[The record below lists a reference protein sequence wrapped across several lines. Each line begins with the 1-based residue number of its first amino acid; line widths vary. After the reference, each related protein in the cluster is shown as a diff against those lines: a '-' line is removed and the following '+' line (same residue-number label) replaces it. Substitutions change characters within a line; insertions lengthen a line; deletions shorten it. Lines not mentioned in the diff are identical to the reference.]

1 MEISDLRIALFS
13 GNYNYVRDGAN
24 KAQNRLV
31 ETLLAHGVDVRVY
44 SATVAEPAF
53 EPTGTLVSVPS
64 VAIPGRAE
72 YRIPWS
78 LSGEALRDL
87 EAFDP
92 HVVHISSPDRAA
104 RQAADWA
111 RAKGKP
117 LVATIHTRF
126 ETYPEFY
133 GLGFLQP
140 LVEAWLRPLYAKCD
154 LLLVPSPTMVPVL
167 KAQRMNEEVAIWSRG
182 VEKQVFHPG
191 ARDLAWRRGIG
202 LADTPPVVGFLGRL
216 VLEKGLG
223 IFAETLAE
231 LRRRGVPHQVMVVGD
246 GPARGWFA
254 ERTPQAVFTGF
265 QGGEALG
272 RAVASM
278 DMLFNPSTTETFGN
292 VTLEA
297 MACGVPVVA
306 AQATGSSGLLA
317 DGRTG
322 RLMPPGDAAGFAD
335 ALEAYCRDP
344 ALAAAHGAAA
354 AQDAE
359 PYDWEAINLS
369 VAEHYLRLLAERGSA

>member
-1 MEISDLRIALFS
+1 MEMSDLRIALFS

-44 SATVAEPAF
+44 APTVEQPAF
-53 EPTGTLVSVPS
+53 PPTGPLVSVPS
-64 VAIPGRAE
+64 FAIPGRGE

-87 EAFDP
+87 EAFNP
-92 HVVHISSPDRAA
+92 HVVHISSPDRAS
-104 RQAADWA
+104 RQAAKWA
-111 RAKGKP
+111 KARGKP
-117 LVATIHTRF
+117 LVCTIHTRF

-133 GLGFLQP
+133 GLGFLQGA
-140 LVEAWLRPLYAKCD
+140 VEAWLRPLYAQCD

-167 KAQRMNEEVAIWSRG
+167 KAQRMNDAVAIWSRG
-182 VEKQVFHPG
+182 VEKAIFHPG
-191 ARDLAWRRGIG
+191 ARDLDWRRGIG
-202 LADTPPVVGFLGRL
+202 LADTPPVIGFLGRL

-223 IFAETLAE
+223 IFAETLTE
-231 LRRRGVPHQVMVVGD
+231 LRARGVPHQVMVVGD
-246 GPARGWFA
+246 GPARDWFA
-254 ERTPQAVFTGF
+254 ERTPGAVFTGF
-265 QGGEALG
+265 QGGAALG

-306 AQATGSSGLLA
+306 AQATGSSGLLE

-322 RLMPPGDAAGFAD
+322 RLMPPGNPKGFAD
-335 ALEAYCRDP
+335 ALEAYCRNP
-344 ALAAAHGAAA
+344 ALAAAHGKAAA
-354 AQDAE
+354 REAE
-359 PYDWEAINLS
+359 PYDWEAINLA
-369 VAEHYLRLLAERGSA
+369 VADQYLRLLAERGSA